1 MKLMLIRPLFVL
13 AMGLS
18 HACASRI
25 PAEPVSQLQASKTFT
40 RQGTFMIG
48 PGDQLDIFVFGE
60 EKLSGRFTISPTGI
74 LAFPLI
80 NTLNVTGMSS
90 QQLTKR
96 LEAALDVYI
105 KAPRVAVS
113 LPSVKSFQVF
123 FSGEIKRVGG
133 LNLTSETNLLQ
144 ALTLAGGLSDFASG
158 RIVLVR
164 QIGNSKVKRYA
175 MQYEDILAGEKFM
188 DGITLET
195 GDVIIAE

>member
-1 MKLMLIRPLFVL
+1 MKVVLLVMLL
-13 AMGLS
+13 GLTES
-18 HACASRI
+18 CVSRI
-25 PAEPVSQLQASKTFT
+25 PAEPISQLQASKTFT
-40 RQGTFMIG
+40 RQGNFMIG

-80 NTLNVTGMSS
+80 NTLNVSGMSS
-90 QQLTKR
+90 QQLTRR
-96 LEAALDVYI
+96 LEGSLGSYI
-105 KAPRVAVS
+105 KSPRVAVS

-123 FSGEIKRVGG
+123 FSGEIKRIGG
-133 LNLTSETNLLQ
+133 LNLTSETNILQ

-164 QIGNSKVKRYA
+164 QIGNNKVKRYA
-175 MQYEDILAGEKFM
+175 MQYEDILAGEKFI

>member
-1 MKLMLIRPLFVL
+1 MNLLKLALI
-13 AMGLS
+13 LS
-18 HACASRI
+18 MIPSCVSRI
-25 PAEPVSQLQASKTFT
+25 PADPVTQLQATKTFT

-80 NTLNVTGMSS
+80 NTLNVSGMSS
-90 QQLTKR
+90 QQLTRR
-96 LEAALDVYI
+96 LEAALETYI
-105 KAPRVAVS
+105 KRPRVAVS

-123 FSGEIKRVGG
+123 FNGEVKRVGA
-133 LNLTSETNLLQ
+133 LNLSSETNILQ

-164 QIGNSKVKRYA
+164 QIGNNKVKRYA
-175 MQYEDILAGEKFM
+175 MQYDDILAGEKFL
-188 DGITLET
+188 DGITVET

>member
-1 MKLMLIRPLFVL
+1 MRILALVL
-13 AMGLS
+13 SGCTLLTG
-18 HACASRI
+18 ACVSRI
-25 PAEPVSQLQASKTFT
+25 PAEPITQLQGTKTFT

-60 EKLSGRFTISPTGI
+60 ERLSGRFTISPTGI

-80 NTLNVTGMSS
+80 PSFNVTGMSS
-90 QQLTKR
+90 TQLTKR
-96 LEAALDVYI
+96 LEMSLDSYI

-113 LPSVKSFQVF
+113 LPSVRSFQVF
-123 FSGEIKRVGG
+123 FHGEIKRVGA

-158 RIVLVR
+158 RIVVVR
-164 QIGNSKVKRYA
+164 QIGNGKVKRYA
-175 MQYEDILAGEKFM
+175 VDYEDILSGEKFV
-188 DGITLET
+188 DAITLET

>member
-1 MKLMLIRPLFVL
+1 MKIISLWILGLTLLM
-13 AMGLS
+13 G
-18 HACASRI
+18 ACASRI
-25 PAEPVSQLQASKTFT
+25 PAEPITQLQANKTFT

-60 EKLSGRFTISPTGI
+60 ERLSGRFTISPTGI

-80 NTLNVTGMSS
+80 PSFNVAGMSS
-90 QQLTKR
+90 TQLTKR
-96 LEAALDVYI
+96 LEMALESYI

-123 FSGEIKRVGG
+123 FGGEIKKIGA

-144 ALTLAGGLSDFASG
+144 ALTLAGGLTDFASG
-158 RIVLVR
+158 RIVIVR
-164 QIGNSKVKRYA
+164 QVGNSKVKRYA
-175 MQYEDILAGEKFM
+175 VNYEDILTGEKFV
-188 DGITLET
+188 DAITLET

>member
-1 MKLMLIRPLFVL
+1 MKFTVILLFLGLISSCV
-13 AMGLS
+13 
-18 HACASRI
+18 SRI
-25 PAEPVSQLQASKTFT
+25 PAEPINQLQASKTFT
-40 RQGTFMIG
+40 RQGSFMIG

-60 EKLSGRFTISPTGI
+60 EKLSGRFTVSPTGI

-80 NTLNVTGMSS
+80 HTVNVAGMSS

-96 LEAALDVYI
+96 LEAALETYL
-105 KAPRVAVS
+105 KRPRVAVS

-123 FSGEIKRVGG
+123 FSGEIKRVGA
-133 LNLTSETNLLQ
+133 LSLTSETNILQ
-144 ALTLAGGLSDFASG
+144 AITLAGGLSDFASG
-158 RIVLVR
+158 RIILVR

-175 MQYEDILAGEKFM
+175 MQYEDILAGEKFV

>member
-1 MKLMLIRPLFVL
+1 MKYTLIALLV
-13 AMGLS
+13 GLS
-18 HACASRI
+18 SACSSRI
-25 PAEPVSQLQASKTFT
+25 PADPISELQASKTFT

-60 EKLSGRFTISPTGI
+60 EKLSGRFTVSPTGI

-90 QQLTKR
+90 QVLTKR
-96 LEAALDVYI
+96 LEAALDSYI
-105 KAPRVAVS
+105 KSPRVAVS

-123 FSGEIKRVGG
+123 FNGEVKRVGA
-133 LNLTSETNLLQ
+133 LNLSSETNILQ
-144 ALTLAGGLSDFASG
+144 ALTLAGGLSDFATG

-175 MQYEDILAGEKFM
+175 LQYEDILAGDKFV
-188 DGITLET
+188 DGITVET